1 MRKFINWAS
10 VIFICALIYSILST
24 YISILPILPIG
35 EWDLLPSLAVI
46 AAGISGYKLIRSK
59 KYINLIDSG
68 KISHFPAIMA
78 ALEIADNDMYK
89 IILRDYSKLVMDKIN
104 ELNTYIEDERR
115 RCYDEFKDNKTVD
128 FNVTN
133 ETKKLDQYKAL
144 RNTLSDIK
152 RHKIT
157 WEEIYQNLIKSCNI
171 RYTEKFLLG
180 ELPQEDVKRI
190 NADISTINKL
200 RDGGDTVNI

>member
-68 KISHFPAIMA
+68 KINHFPAIMA
-78 ALEIADNDMYK
+78 ALEIADN
-89 IILRDYSKLVMDKIN
+89 
-104 ELNTYIEDERR
+104 ELNTYIEDERC

-133 ETKKLDQYKAL
+133 EARKLYQYKSL

-157 WEEIYQNLIKSCNI
+157 WEEIYQNFIKSCNI
-171 RYTEKFLLG
+171 HYTEKFLLG
-180 ELPQEDVKRI
+180 ELPQEDVKKI
-190 NADISTINKL
+190 NADISSINKL
-200 RDGGDTVNI
+200 RDGGATVNI